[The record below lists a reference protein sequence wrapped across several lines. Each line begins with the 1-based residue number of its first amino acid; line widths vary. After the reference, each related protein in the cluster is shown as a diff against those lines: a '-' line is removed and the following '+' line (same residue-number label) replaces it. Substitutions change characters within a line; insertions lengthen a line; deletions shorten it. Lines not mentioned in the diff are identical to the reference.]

1 MEMRNSRGFTIIE
14 VLVSITIVTIG
25 LLAAAAMQTTA
36 ITANGTARDGT
47 IGIQLAEEMVDRI
60 RINAGITPQDYNG
73 IDTNGAC
80 GGADPVL
87 GDCTQWAARLVASGL
102 PAARGQVSVSAVD
115 APLAR
120 TRTVNVTVTWGN
132 GTPRTV
138 TFTTI
143 VETWA
148 S

>member
-1 MEMRNSRGFTIIE
+1 MRDNRGFSIIE
-14 VLVSITIVTIG
+14 VLVSITIVSIG

-80 GGADPVL
+80 GGADPAL
-87 GDCTQWAARLVASGL
+87 GDCTQWAARLAASGL
-102 PAARGQVSVSAVD
+102 PAARGLVTVSAVD

-120 TRTVNVTVTWGN
+120 TRTVNVTVNWGN
-132 GTPRTV
+132 ATPRTV

-143 VETWA
+143 IETWA